1 MMRTSNLFPLVRRY
15 SKQKASR
22 VQSTTNVQENSLEII
37 KRNNFNHLVMIAHK
51 TGSIDIVRYKRDL
64 ALYVTALFMISL
76 LILVY
81 HYNL

>member
-1 MMRTSNLFPLVRRY
+1 MEVF
-15 SKQKASR
+15 KI
-22 VQSTTNVQENSLEII
+22 SLEII

-51 TGSIDIVRYKRDL
+51 TGSIDIVRYKRDF
-64 ALYVTALFMISL
+64 ALYVTALFMINL